1 MRSQTHLSL
10 MLRRRILKASLF
22 SSSASSSNGAGS
34 RGGAGGGQRYVSKF
48 HNSPFTRPLHN
59 MKKRERVPPIRSTDY
74 CNNNVV
80 EGRHIHISCSRII
93 GMRQ

>member
-1 MRSQTHLSL
+1 MTSKIHFTL
-10 MLRRRILKASLF
+10 MLRTRILKTFFF
-22 SSSASSSNGAGS
+22 SSSSNGAGS

-80 EGRHIHISCSRII
+80 EGRHIHISCSRIM